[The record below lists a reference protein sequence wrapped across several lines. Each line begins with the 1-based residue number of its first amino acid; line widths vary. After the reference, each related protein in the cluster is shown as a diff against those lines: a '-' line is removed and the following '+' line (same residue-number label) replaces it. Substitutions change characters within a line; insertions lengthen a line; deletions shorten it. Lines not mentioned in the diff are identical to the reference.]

1 MVFAF
6 WSGLGWNRLR
16 HIGEE
21 ADMTIDELLAKQE
34 IAELSG
40 TYMRGLDR
48 LQPELVRSVFHDDA
62 TTDYGFFQG
71 GPDQFAEMA
80 YNALKDHLANHHM
93 LGQINITLDGD
104 VAFGEVY
111 FQAFHRVVEDGQ
123 ERDLFISG
131 RYVDRYEKRNGV
143 WKIAFR
149 SEVNDWARTEDAA
162 DEFFRR
168 QPDSLRGERAPDD
181 LSCRHDELRRR

>member
-1 MVFAF
+1 
-6 WSGLGWNRLR
+6 
-16 HIGEE
+16 
-21 ADMTIDELLAKQE
+21 MTIDELLAKQE

-71 GPDQFAEMA
+71 SPDAFARMA
-80 YNALKDHLANHHM
+80 YDALKDHLANHHM
-93 LGQINITLDGD
+93 LGQINITLAGDD
-104 VAFGEVY
+104 VAYGEVY
-111 FQAFHRVVEDGQ
+111 FQAFHRLIEDGG

-131 RYVDRYEKRNGV
+131 RYVDRYEKRAGV

-149 SEVNDWARTEDAA
+149 SEINDWARTMDAA
-162 DEFFRR
+162 DDFFRA
-168 QPDSLRGERAPDD
+168 QPAALRGARAPDD
-181 LSCRHDELRRR
+181 ASCHPETLGRG